1 MLKVAGG
8 GISGSLNYQG
18 TWNASTNTPT
28 LTSSVGVQGYYYV
41 VSTAGTTNLNGITDW
56 QISDWAVFNGSV
68 WQKVDNSEA
77 VISVNGQTGAVVLNA
92 ANVGATP
99 KTAYVLTSGL
109 LSGGGQLTG
118 NVTVDLT
125 SVPIANVPG
134 GVANTTTITAGGLLS
149 GGGNLASN
157 VTISLNSVPVAN
169 VPGAVAN
176 TVNVL
181 AGGLLTGGG
190 ALTGNVTIG
199 LDNVPVAN
207 VTGGV
212 ANTVT
217 IIAGTGLA
225 GGGNLSSNVT
235 IDMANTAVAPGSYG
249 TASSVGQFTV
259 DQQGRLSS
267 AANVAIDI
275 AVANVS
281 GAVANTTTITAGTGL
296 NGGGNLASN
305 VTINLANTA
314 VVPGTYGTGTQ
325 VAQITI
331 DAQGRITG
339 ASNVSISGTSG
350 GGNVITAIATIT
362 SGTAIG
368 WSNSSAAILSWE
380 NNSSQIIAW
389 ANAQYAVSANNA
401 TILINHPSAPFGV
414 VLPTAASLTGQQ
426 YKIKKIDSS
435 ANAVTV
441 STTSSQTI
449 DNALTYPL
457 STQYQS
463 VTLQSDGSNWWI
475 TAKVT

>member
-18 TWNASTNTPT
+18 TWNANSNSPM
-28 LTSSVGVQGYYYV
+28 LSSGVGVKGYYYV
-41 VSTAGTTNLNGITDW
+41 VSTAGTTNLDGITDW
-56 QISDWAVFNGSV
+56 QIGDWAVFNGTA
-68 WQKVDNSEA
+68 WQKVDNSDA
-77 VISVNGQTGAVVLNA
+77 VVSVNGQTGVVVLNA

-99 KTAYVLTSGL
+99 NTAYVLTTGL

-125 SVPIANVPG
+125 SVPIANVP
-134 GVANTTTITAGGLLS
+134 
-149 GGGNLASN
+149 
-157 VTISLNSVPVAN
+157 
-169 VPGAVAN
+169 
-176 TVNVL
+176 
-181 AGGLLTGGG
+181 
-190 ALTGNVTIG
+190 
-199 LDNVPVAN
+199 
-207 VTGGV
+207 GGV

-296 NGGGNLASN
+296 SGGGNLASN
-305 VTINLANTA
+305 VTINLANTTVTA
-314 VVPGTYGTGTQ
+314 GNYGSTTQ

-331 DAQGRITG
+331 DAQGRITS
-339 ASNVSISGTSG
+339 AANVAITGGGGGS
-350 GGNVITAIATIT
+350 GGNVVTAIATIT
-362 SGTAIG
+362 SGTEIG
-368 WSNSSAAILSWE
+368 WSNNSAAILSWE

-401 TILINHPSAPFGV
+401 TILVNYPSAPFGV
-414 VLPTAASLTGQQ
+414 VLPTAASITGQQ

-449 DNALTYPL
+449 DNSLTYPL

>member
-28 LTSSVGVQGYYYV
+28 LASGVGTKGYYYV
-41 VSTAGTTNLNGITDW
+41 VSTAGTTNLDGITDW
-56 QISDWAVFNGSV
+56 QIGDWAVFNGTI
-68 WQKVDNSEA
+68 WQKVDNSDA
-77 VISVNGQTGAVVLNA
+77 VVSVNGQTGAVVLTA
-92 ANVGATP
+92 PDVGATP
-99 KTAYVLTSGL
+99 NTAYVLTTGL

-134 GVANTTTITAGGLLS
+134 GVANT
-149 GGGNLASN
+149 
-157 VTISLNSVPVAN
+157 
-169 VPGAVAN
+169 
-176 TVNVL
+176 VNIL

-199 LDNVPVAN
+199 LNNVPVAN

-212 ANTVT
+212 ANSVT

-235 IDMANTAVAPGSYG
+235 IDMANTAVSPGSYG

-267 AANVAIDI
+267 AANVAINI

-305 VTINLANTA
+305 VTINLANTSVTA
-314 VVPGTYGTGTQ
+314 GTYGSNTQ
-325 VAQITI
+325 VAQITV
-331 DAQGRITG
+331 DAQGRITS
-339 ASNVSISGTSG
+339 ASNVSISGIGGG
-350 GGNVITAIATIT
+350 GGNVVTAIATIT
-362 SGTAIG
+362 SGTEIG
-368 WSNSSAAILSWE
+368 WSNNSAAILSWQ

-389 ANAQYAVSANNA
+389 GTSQYVVSANNA

-449 DNALTYPL
+449 DNSLTYPL
-457 STQYQS
+457 SSQYQS

>member
-18 TWNASTNTPT
+18 TWNANSNSPM
-28 LTSSVGVQGYYYV
+28 LASGVGVKGYYYV
-41 VSTAGTTNLNGITDW
+41 VSTAGTTNLDGITDW
-56 QISDWAVFNGSV
+56 QIGDWAVFNGTA
-68 WQKVDNSEA
+68 WQKVDNSDA
-77 VISVNGQTGAVVLNA
+77 VVSVNGQTGVVVLNA

-99 KTAYVLTSGL
+99 NTAYVLTTGL

-134 GVANTTTITAGGLLS
+134 GVANT
-149 GGGNLASN
+149 
-157 VTISLNSVPVAN
+157 
-169 VPGAVAN
+169 
-176 TVNVL
+176 
-181 AGGLLTGGG
+181 
-190 ALTGNVTIG
+190 
-199 LDNVPVAN
+199 
-207 VTGGV
+207 
-212 ANTVT
+212 VT

-235 IDMANTAVAPGSYG
+235 IDIANTAVAPGSYG

-305 VTINLANTA
+305 VTINLANTTVTA
-314 VVPGTYGTGTQ
+314 GTYGSNTQ

-331 DAQGRITG
+331 DAQGRVTS
-339 ASNVSISGTSG
+339 ASNVAITGGGGGS
-350 GGNVITAIATIT
+350 GGNVVTAIATIT
-362 SGTAIG
+362 SGTEIG

>member
-18 TWNASTNTPT
+18 TWNANSNSPM
-28 LTSSVGVQGYYYV
+28 LSSGVGVKGYYYV
-41 VSTAGTTNLNGITDW
+41 VSTAGTTNLDGITDW
-56 QISDWAVFNGSV
+56 QIGDWAVFNGTA
-68 WQKVDNSEA
+68 WQKVDNSDA
-77 VISVNGQTGAVVLNA
+77 VVSVNGQTGVVVLNA

-99 KTAYVLTSGL
+99 NTAYVLTTGL

-125 SVPIANVPG
+125 SVPIANVP
-134 GVANTTTITAGGLLS
+134 
-149 GGGNLASN
+149 
-157 VTISLNSVPVAN
+157 
-169 VPGAVAN
+169 
-176 TVNVL
+176 
-181 AGGLLTGGG
+181 
-190 ALTGNVTIG
+190 
-199 LDNVPVAN
+199 
-207 VTGGV
+207 GGV

-296 NGGGNLASN
+296 SGGGNLASN
-305 VTINLANTA
+305 VTINLANTTVTA
-314 VVPGTYGTGTQ
+314 GNYGSNTQ

-331 DAQGRITG
+331 DAQGRITS
-339 ASNVSISGTSG
+339 ASNVAITGGGGGS
-350 GGNVITAIATIT
+350 GGNVVTAIATII
-362 SGTAIG
+362 SGTEIG
-368 WSNSSAAILSWE
+368 WSNNSAAILSWE

-401 TILINHPSAPFGV
+401 TILVNYPSAPFGV
-414 VLPTAASLTGQQ
+414 VLPTAASITGQQ

-435 ANAVTV
+435 ANAVTI

-449 DNALTYPL
+449 DNSLTYPL

>member
-18 TWNASTNTPT
+18 TWDASTNTPT
-28 LTSSVGVQGYYYV
+28 LASGVGTKGYYYV
-41 VSTAGTTNLNGITDW
+41 VSTAGTTNLDGITDW
-56 QISDWAVFNGSV
+56 QIGDWAVFNGAA
-68 WQKVDNSEA
+68 WQKVDNSDA
-77 VISVNGQTGAVVLNA
+77 VVSVNGQTGVVVLNA
-92 ANVGATP
+92 PDVGATP
-99 KTAYVLTSGL
+99 NTAYVLATGL

-134 GVANTTTITAGGLLS
+134 GVANT
-149 GGGNLASN
+149 
-157 VTISLNSVPVAN
+157 VTIV
-169 VPGAVAN
+169 
-176 TVNVL
+176 
-181 AGGLLTGGG
+181 
-190 ALTGNVTIG
+190 
-199 LDNVPVAN
+199 
-207 VTGGV
+207 
-212 ANTVT
+212 
-217 IIAGTGLA
+217 AGTGLA

-296 NGGGNLASN
+296 SGGGNLASN
-305 VTINLANTA
+305 ITINLANTTVTA
-314 VVPGTYGTGTQ
+314 GNYGSNTQ

-331 DAQGRITG
+331 DAQGRITS
-339 ASNVSISGTSG
+339 ASNVAITGGGGGS
-350 GGNVITAIATIT
+350 GGNVVTAIATIT
-362 SGTAIG
+362 SGTEIG
-368 WSNSSAAILSWE
+368 WSNNSAAILSWE

-401 TILINHPSAPFGV
+401 TILVNYPSAPFGV

-449 DNALTYPL
+449 DNSLTYPL

>member
-8 GISGSLNYQG
+8 GGVSGALNYQG

-28 LTSSVGVQGYYYV
+28 LTSSVGTKGHYYV

-56 QISDWAVFNGSV
+56 QIGDWAVFNGTA
-68 WQKVDNSEA
+68 WEKVDNSDA
-77 VISVNGQTGAVVLNA
+77 VVSVNGQTGAVVLNA

-99 KTAYVLTSGL
+99 NTAFVLTTGL

-118 NVTVDLT
+118 NVTIDLT

-134 GVANTTTITAGGLLS
+134 GVANT
-149 GGGNLASN
+149 
-157 VTISLNSVPVAN
+157 
-169 VPGAVAN
+169 
-176 TVNVL
+176 VNVL
-181 AGGLLTGGG
+181 TSGLLNGGG
-190 ALTGNVTIG
+190 TLTGNVTIG
-199 LDNVPVAN
+199 LNNVPVAN

-235 IDMANTAVAPGSYG
+235 IDMANTAVSPGIYG

-305 VTINLANTA
+305 VTINLANTSVTA
-314 VVPGTYGTGTQ
+314 GSYGSTTQ

-331 DAQGRITG
+331 DAQGRITS
-339 ASNVSISGTSG
+339 ASNVAISGGSG
-350 GGNVITAIATIT
+350 STGNVVTTVTTIT
-362 SGTAIG
+362 SGVEVG
-368 WSNSSAAILSWE
+368 WSNNSAAIISWQ

-389 ANAQYAVSANNA
+389 ANNIYTVTANNA
-401 TILINHPSAPFGV
+401 TMLVNCAVQAFTTLLPSASTV
-414 VLPTAASLTGQQ
+414 TGQQ

>member
-28 LTSSVGVQGYYYV
+28 LASGVGTKGYYYV
-41 VSTAGTTNLNGITDW
+41 VSTAGTTNLDGITDW
-56 QISDWAVFNGSV
+56 QIGDWAVFNGTI
-68 WQKVDNSEA
+68 WQKVDNSDA
-77 VISVNGQTGAVVLNA
+77 VVSVNGQTGAVVLTA
-92 ANVGATP
+92 PDVGATP
-99 KTAYVLTSGL
+99 NTAYVLTTGL

-134 GVANTTTITAGGLLS
+134 GVANTTTITAG
-149 GGGNLASN
+149 
-157 VTISLNSVPVAN
+157 
-169 VPGAVAN
+169 
-176 TVNVL
+176 
-181 AGGLLTGGG
+181 
-190 ALTGNVTIG
+190 
-199 LDNVPVAN
+199 
-207 VTGGV
+207 
-212 ANTVT
+212 
-217 IIAGTGLA
+217 
-225 GGGNLSSNVT
+225 
-235 IDMANTAVAPGSYG
+235 
-249 TASSVGQFTV
+249 
-259 DQQGRLSS
+259 
-267 AANVAIDI
+267 
-275 AVANVS
+275 
-281 GAVANTTTITAGTGL
+281 TGL

-305 VTINLANTA
+305 VTINLANTSVTA
-314 VVPGTYGTGTQ
+314 GTYGSNTQ

-331 DAQGRITG
+331 DAQGRVTS
-339 ASNVSISGTSG
+339 ASNVAITGGGGGS
-350 GGNVITAIATIT
+350 GGNVVTAIATIT
-362 SGTAIG
+362 SGTEIG
-368 WSNSSAAILSWE
+368 WSNNSAAILSWE

-414 VLPTAASLTGQQ
+414 VLPTAASITGQQ

>member
-18 TWNASTNTPT
+18 TWNANSNSPM
-28 LTSSVGVQGYYYV
+28 LSSGVGVKGYYYV
-41 VSTAGTTNLNGITDW
+41 VSTAGTTNLDGITDW
-56 QISDWAVFNGSV
+56 QIGDWAVFNGTA
-68 WQKVDNSEA
+68 WQKVDNSDA
-77 VISVNGQTGAVVLNA
+77 VVSVNGQTGVVVLNA

-99 KTAYVLTSGL
+99 NTAYVLTTGL

-125 SVPIANVPG
+125 SVPIANVP
-134 GVANTTTITAGGLLS
+134 
-149 GGGNLASN
+149 
-157 VTISLNSVPVAN
+157 
-169 VPGAVAN
+169 
-176 TVNVL
+176 
-181 AGGLLTGGG
+181 
-190 ALTGNVTIG
+190 
-199 LDNVPVAN
+199 
-207 VTGGV
+207 GGV

-296 NGGGNLASN
+296 SGGGNLASN
-305 VTINLANTA
+305 ITINLANTTVTA
-314 VVPGTYGTGTQ
+314 GNYGSTTQ

-331 DAQGRITG
+331 DAQGRITS
-339 ASNVSISGTSG
+339 AANVAITGGGGGS
-350 GGNVITAIATIT
+350 GGNVVTAIATIT
-362 SGTAIG
+362 SGTEIG
-368 WSNSSAAILSWE
+368 WSNNSAAILSWE

-401 TILINHPSAPFGV
+401 TILVNYPSAPFGV
-414 VLPTAASLTGQQ
+414 VLPTAASITGQQ

-449 DNALTYPL
+449 DNSLTYPL

>member
-18 TWNASTNTPT
+18 TWNANSNSPM
-28 LTSSVGVQGYYYV
+28 LSSGVGVKGYYYV
-41 VSTAGTTNLNGITDW
+41 VSTAGTTNLDGITDW
-56 QISDWAVFNGSV
+56 QIGDWAVFNGTA
-68 WQKVDNSEA
+68 WQKVDNSDA
-77 VISVNGQTGAVVLNA
+77 VVSVNGQTGVVVLNA

-99 KTAYVLTSGL
+99 NTAYVLATGL

-134 GVANTTTITAGGLLS
+134 GVANT
-149 GGGNLASN
+149 
-157 VTISLNSVPVAN
+157 
-169 VPGAVAN
+169 
-176 TVNVL
+176 
-181 AGGLLTGGG
+181 
-190 ALTGNVTIG
+190 
-199 LDNVPVAN
+199 
-207 VTGGV
+207 
-212 ANTVT
+212 VT

-235 IDMANTAVAPGSYG
+235 IGMANTAVAPGSYG

-267 AANVAIDI
+267 AANVAINI

-296 NGGGNLASN
+296 SGGGNLASN
-305 VTINLANTA
+305 ITINLANTA
-314 VVPGTYGTGTQ
+314 VTAGNYGSTTQ

-331 DAQGRITG
+331 DAQGRITS
-339 ASNVSISGTSG
+339 AANVAITGGGGGS
-350 GGNVITAIATIT
+350 GGNVVTAIATIT
-362 SGTAIG
+362 SGTEIG
-368 WSNSSAAILSWE
+368 WSNNSAAILSWQ

-401 TILINHPSAPFGV
+401 TILVNYPSAPFGV
-414 VLPTAASLTGQQ
+414 VLPTAASITGQQ
-426 YKIKKIDSS
+426 FKIKKIDSS

-449 DNALTYPL
+449 DNSLTYPL

>member
-28 LTSSVGVQGYYYV
+28 LASGVGVKGYYYV
-41 VSTAGTTNLNGITDW
+41 VSTAGTTNLDGITDW
-56 QISDWAVFNGSV
+56 QIGDWAVFNGTA
-68 WQKVDNSEA
+68 WQKVDNSDA
-77 VISVNGQTGAVVLNA
+77 VVSVNGQTGAVVLNA

-99 KTAYVLTSGL
+99 NTAYVLTTGL

-125 SVPIANVPG
+125 SVPIANVP
-134 GVANTTTITAGGLLS
+134 
-149 GGGNLASN
+149 
-157 VTISLNSVPVAN
+157 
-169 VPGAVAN
+169 
-176 TVNVL
+176 
-181 AGGLLTGGG
+181 
-190 ALTGNVTIG
+190 
-199 LDNVPVAN
+199 
-207 VTGGV
+207 GGV

-235 IDMANTAVAPGSYG
+235 IDMANTAVSPGSYG

-305 VTINLANTA
+305 VTINLANTTVTA
-314 VVPGTYGTGTQ
+314 GNYGSNTQ

-331 DAQGRITG
+331 DAQGRVTS
-339 ASNVSISGTSG
+339 ASNVAITGGGGGS
-350 GGNVITAIATIT
+350 GGNVVTAIATIT
-362 SGTAIG
+362 SGTEIG

-401 TILINHPSAPFGV
+401 TILVNYPSAPFGV

-457 STQYQS
+457 SSQYQS

>member
-18 TWNASTNTPT
+18 TWNANSNSPM
-28 LTSSVGVQGYYYV
+28 LSSGVGVKGYYYV
-41 VSTAGTTNLNGITDW
+41 VSTAGTTNLDGITDW
-56 QISDWAVFNGSV
+56 QIGDWAVFNGTA
-68 WQKVDNSEA
+68 WQKVDNSDA
-77 VISVNGQTGAVVLNA
+77 VVSVNGQTGVVVLNA

-99 KTAYVLTSGL
+99 NTAYVLTTGL

-125 SVPIANVPG
+125 SVPIANVP
-134 GVANTTTITAGGLLS
+134 
-149 GGGNLASN
+149 
-157 VTISLNSVPVAN
+157 
-169 VPGAVAN
+169 
-176 TVNVL
+176 
-181 AGGLLTGGG
+181 
-190 ALTGNVTIG
+190 
-199 LDNVPVAN
+199 
-207 VTGGV
+207 GGV

-296 NGGGNLASN
+296 SGGGNLASN
-305 VTINLANTA
+305 ITINLANTTVTA
-314 VVPGTYGTGTQ
+314 GNYGSTTQ

-331 DAQGRITG
+331 DAQGRITS
-339 ASNVSISGTSG
+339 AANVAITGGGGGS
-350 GGNVITAIATIT
+350 GGNVVTAIATIT
-362 SGTAIG
+362 SGTEIG
-368 WSNSSAAILSWE
+368 WSNNSAAILSWQ

-401 TILINHPSAPFGV
+401 TILVDYPSAPFGV
-414 VLPTAASLTGQQ
+414 VLPTAASITGQQ

-449 DNALTYPL
+449 DNSLTYPL

>member
-18 TWNASTNTPT
+18 TWNANSNSPM
-28 LTSSVGVQGYYYV
+28 LASGVGVKGYYYV
-41 VSTAGTTNLNGITDW
+41 VSTAGTTNLDGITDW
-56 QISDWAVFNGSV
+56 QIGDWAVFNGTA
-68 WQKVDNSEA
+68 WQKVDNSDA
-77 VISVNGQTGAVVLNA
+77 VVSVNGQTGVVVLNA

-99 KTAYVLTSGL
+99 NTAFVLATGL

-134 GVANTTTITAGGLLS
+134 GVANT
-149 GGGNLASN
+149 
-157 VTISLNSVPVAN
+157 VTIF
-169 VPGAVAN
+169 
-176 TVNVL
+176 
-181 AGGLLTGGG
+181 
-190 ALTGNVTIG
+190 
-199 LDNVPVAN
+199 
-207 VTGGV
+207 
-212 ANTVT
+212 
-217 IIAGTGLA
+217 AGTGLA
-225 GGGNLSSNVT
+225 GGGNLASNVT

-267 AANVAIDI
+267 AANVDINI

-305 VTINLANTA
+305 VTINLANTTVA
-314 VVPGTYGTGTQ
+314 AGTYGSNTQ

-331 DAQGRITG
+331 DAQGRVTS
-339 ASNVSISGTSG
+339 ASNVAITGGGGGG
-350 GGNVITAIATIT
+350 GGNVVTAIATIT
-362 SGTAIG
+362 SGTEIG
-368 WSNSSAAILSWE
+368 WSNNSAAILSWE

-457 STQYQS
+457 SSQYQS

>member
-18 TWNASTNTPT
+18 TWNANSNSPM
-28 LTSSVGVQGYYYV
+28 LSSGVGVKGYYYV
-41 VSTAGTTNLNGITDW
+41 VSTAGTTNLDGITDW
-56 QISDWAVFNGSV
+56 QIGDWAVFNGTA
-68 WQKVDNSEA
+68 WQKVDNSDA
-77 VISVNGQTGAVVLNA
+77 VVSVNGQTGVVVLNA

-99 KTAYVLTSGL
+99 NTAYVLTTGL

-134 GVANTTTITAGGLLS
+134 GVANT
-149 GGGNLASN
+149 
-157 VTISLNSVPVAN
+157 VTIV
-169 VPGAVAN
+169 
-176 TVNVL
+176 
-181 AGGLLTGGG
+181 
-190 ALTGNVTIG
+190 
-199 LDNVPVAN
+199 
-207 VTGGV
+207 
-212 ANTVT
+212 
-217 IIAGTGLA
+217 AGTGLA

-296 NGGGNLASN
+296 SGGGNLASN
-305 VTINLANTA
+305 VTINLANTTVTA
-314 VVPGTYGTGTQ
+314 GNYGSTTQ

-331 DAQGRITG
+331 DAQGRITS
-339 ASNVSISGTSG
+339 AANVAITGGGGGS
-350 GGNVITAIATIT
+350 GGNVVTAIATIT
-362 SGTAIG
+362 SGTEIG
-368 WSNSSAAILSWE
+368 WSNNSAAILSWQ

-389 ANAQYAVSANNA
+389 ANNIYNVTANNA
-401 TILINHPSAPFGV
+401 TMLVNCAVQAFTTLLPSASTV
-414 VLPTAASLTGQQ
+414 TGQQ

-457 STQYQS
+457 SSQYQS